1 MYDYDVFAKSVRVK
15 NWYRSI
21 DKKLFCMKLFP
32 LIFKFK
38 FDCGKFSGW
47 GCGCAQ
53 LYFELLILIFSNRDL
68 NLRARGRWSS
78 RPPSPAEPRA
88 ENNDVHSAWTPTTQR
103 VIKYL
108 FNYFNKFSNS
118 AFSKQF
124 LKIIVFVFRKILG
137 TLNVLT
143 RNCSDG
149 IGFIATIDCFTSFL
163 TVTADFLRPKIAS
176 GVFIS
181 ISMSKWLFSASNGF
195 FERSI
200 LIIVMPSDVDKI
212 LSPVR
217 PWYGEFSVAFPS
229 L

>member
-1 MYDYDVFAKSVRVK
+1 MYDFDVFAKSVRVK

-21 DKKLFCMKLFP
+21 NKKLFCMKLFP

-38 FDCGKFSGW
+38 FDCGKFSGL

-88 ENNDVHSAWTPTTQR
+88 ENSDVRSAWTPTTQR

-118 AFSKQF
+118 AFSKQS
-124 LKIIVFVFRKILG
+124 LKNHSFRFSENSRNSECFDPKLFRWHRFHSNDRLFYIISDCNCWFFTSQNCFWRIYFDFDVEMALFCFQWIFRKI
-137 TLNVLT
+137 
-143 RNCSDG
+143 
-149 IGFIATIDCFTSFL
+149 
-163 TVTADFLRPKIAS
+163 DFDHR
-176 GVFIS
+176 
-181 ISMSKWLFSASNGF
+181 
-195 FERSI
+195 
-200 LIIVMPSDVDKI
+200 
-212 LSPVR
+212 
-217 PWYGEFSVAFPS
+217 YAFGCR
-229 L
+229 